1 MLHRHKK
8 EIYFNTKKQI
18 GMNTFKLLVKEQRV
32 NEMERQVQAINVDVV
47 SYDFRWYYISYSLL
61 CETEK
66 QQYLDSEE
74 ELYDRIIDIGTI
86 RTTTFI
92 MERLCPRQ
100 RAELFERVSV
110 LDAYELNEMNEREY
124 MAEYKFQL
132 YNQYLSQQ

>member
-1 MLHRHKK
+1 
-8 EIYFNTKKQI
+8 
-18 GMNTFKLLVKEQRV
+18 MNTFKLLVKEQRV

-100 RAELFERVSV
+100 RAELFDRVSV
-110 LDAYELNEMNEREY
+110 LDAYELNEMSEREY

-132 YNQYLSQQ
+132 YNKYLSQQ

>member
-1 MLHRHKK
+1 MSVLTDELERAKRRT
-8 EIYFNTKKQI
+8 TKQNN
-18 GMNTFKLLVKEQRV
+18 MSTFKLLVKEQRV

-47 SYDFRWYYISYSLL
+47 SYNPQNAELI
-61 CETEK
+61 
-66 QQYLDSEE
+66 SEE
-74 ELYDRIIDIGTI
+74 EVYDRLIELNPNFMHE
-86 RTTTFI
+86 FI
-92 MERLCPRQ
+92 MTRLCPRQ